1 MRLSFLWGLALG
13 AGSFFAPWAPCM
25 AQVKLAPY
33 NVVWNSQSS
42 GPSGSMPIG
51 NGDIGAN
58 VWVDSSGLL
67 QLYISKTDAY
77 SEIGRL
83 LKIGKITI
91 ATTPAILNGA
101 TFTQTLDIEKG
112 CIFIT
117 ATNQQ
122 KQSITISIFA
132 DGQLLRNQIENGWL
146 GIGGV
151 ILSDVAGSGGLRS
164 TKIYGSMA
172 YHQQLGNSSLLSAG
186 FNVGW
191 ANKRIDATKLSFP
204 DQFDEFGPIPNRVSD
219 DPIQSARSFQYLSV
233 NSGVSVFK
241 KTAEREWY
249 VGTSVR
255 HINRPFSEETKN
267 VNYRLTPTWGMQGG
281 MKWILE
287 QRMIDLYGVTNWKA
301 GASEYL
307 GGIRYSVLLGDSK
320 ILEKSTVIG
329 VGSAVR
335 FQDAIIP
342 NLSLKFKQTQVALYY
357 EIHVAGNNSSS
368 FSRTGFELM
377 ISKQF

>member
-1 MRLSFLWGLALG
+1 MKYMIINKKANLLFFSLLLCGGLLKAQDINYADVQSMGIWYNQSLKMDRQREVKFDLRKVNY
-13 AGSFFAPWAPCM
+13 ANLM
-25 AQVKLAPY
+25 AY
-33 NVVWNSQSS
+33 SS
-42 GPSGSMPIG
+42 GGILINIPLLDKYQKMEDEGGSYLSMTA
-51 NGDIGAN
+51 GAAYDKSN
-58 VWVDSSGLL
+58 AGIYQQSIGLL
-67 QLYISKTDAY
+67 GLSYAKKLS
-77 SEIGRL
+77 
-83 LKIGKITI
+83 
-91 ATTPAILNGA
+91 
-101 TFTQTLDIEKG
+101 
-112 CIFIT
+112 
-117 ATNQQ
+117 
-122 KQSITISIFA
+122 A
-132 DGQLLRNQIENGWL
+132 DNLH
-146 GIGGV
+146 V
-151 ILSDVAGSGGLRS
+151 
-164 TKIYGSMA
+164 
-172 YHQQLGNSSLLSAG
+172 SAG
-186 FNVGW
+186 FQGTFSRNSY
-191 ANKRIDATKLSFP
+191 NLSGAGFP

-241 KTAEREWY
+241 KTAKQEWY

-267 VNYRLTPTWGMQGG
+267 VNYRLAPTGGMQGG

-320 ILEKSTVIG
+320 IREQSTVVG
-329 VGSAVR
+329 VGCAVR

-342 NLSLKFKQTQVALYY
+342 NLSLKFQQTQVALHYD
-357 EIHVAGNNSSS
+357 IHVAGNNSSS